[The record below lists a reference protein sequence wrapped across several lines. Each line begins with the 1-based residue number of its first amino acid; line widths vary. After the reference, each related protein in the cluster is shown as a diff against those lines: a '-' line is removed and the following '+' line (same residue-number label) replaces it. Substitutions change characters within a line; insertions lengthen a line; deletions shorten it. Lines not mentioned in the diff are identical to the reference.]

1 MTDRSALKRTAR
13 QSMQGLKPSAYLVA
27 AIYIATFTV
36 LAALIYAL
44 SGMDRFS
51 EYLMQAL
58 PVNPYMS
65 PETLLAALPVIR
77 PGAVV
82 LMLLI
87 QVVRFYIDIG
97 FLSYCL
103 KISRNEKA
111 DVKSLFDGFAF
122 LVKVLWVEL
131 LRLFFTLLW
140 SLLLIVPG
148 VVAYYSYRQAFYIL
162 LDNPEL
168 GALDCIRLSKQMMDG
183 YKTELFM
190 LDLSFVGWFIV
201 DYAVEVLATLR
212 LFSIWLAPYVGV
224 TRAGF
229 YNMLKTEKAGRGPG

>member
-1 MTDRSALKRTAR
+1 MIDRLALKSSAR

-27 AIYIATFTV
+27 AIYITIFTV
-36 LAALIYAL
+36 LGALIYAL

-65 PETLLAALPVIR
+65 PETLMAALPVIR

-82 LMLLI
+82 LILLI
-87 QVVRFYIDIG
+87 LVVRFFIDIG

-111 DVKSLFDGFAF
+111 EIKSLFDGFAF
-122 LVKVLWVEL
+122 LFKVLWLEV

-148 VVAYYSYRQAFYIL
+148 IVAYYSYRQAFYIL

-168 GALDCIRLSKQMMDG
+168 GAMDCIRLSTQMMNG
-183 YKTELFM
+183 YKMELFV
-190 LDLSFVGWFIV
+190 LDLSFIGWFIV
-201 DYAVEVLATLR
+201 DYAIELIATLR
-212 LFSIWLAPYVGV
+212 LFSIWLAPYLGV

-229 YNMLKTEKAGRGPG
+229 YNMLKTERAGNGPG